1 MSFEVGTRVETEKG
15 HGVVMFCGT
24 TQFADGVWVGVV
36 LDEPNGKN
44 NGSVKGVKYF
54 ECEANHGMFVRASQ
68 VKLESKSKIIPPQA
82 SGIRAPTASRK
93 DASKGRFSPA
103 ASPRMTPS
111 SSLDQ
116 LKSSSSTASL
126 SSGAKKQSPKE
137 EVKHTSKLV
146 MPTARSTHDKVRFS
160 AAYMRARG
168 SRLTPPSMRVAATRA
183 LPLRQRFTKTVEQQS
198 ATAKPAVAN
207 PPGVQSPDTST
218 DGVKEMVKKME
229 ESTLLVPA
237 VRPAGMDEGNELEY
251 LRIENKELND
261 KLENLR
267 QKRKEDKIKL
277 VEYERNRIQ
286 LQALLEYKAKMTDA
300 HTELQ
305 RKLQEKERELREA
318 LASKEDERE
327 GVNDIE
333 EQLELVTLDKEMAE
347 ERAEMLQ
354 AELDAQKDQIQ
365 KLEMDLEILRNEM
378 EQAGGTAPQGNSVQ
392 MKQLE
397 QQNEKL
403 REALVKMRDMTGQ
416 SALEKQEAMKE
427 NEELKDEMAQ
437 LVKLC
442 EKMKKDAELAE
453 QQTAELREQVDA
465 AMGSEQMIETL
476 TAKNLD
482 MEEKIRSL
490 EETIED
496 YETMRD
502 LDEELLETQKE
513 SEKDLKEKYDT
524 ACGRINDLLS
534 QIKTCGEQTEEYE
547 GVLVKFRKKVGE
559 LNEEIQEHKD
569 ENLRLKQE
577 LKDLEEGNA
586 APGMWS
592 DGIVAANRDFAEMVE
607 SEMNK
612 PKLVYYQKYGEYVKA
627 FLPDNFSKPGGDND
641 AAILNVLYPLLS
653 QKAAILSEL
662 LNKRYPS
669 VPGGM
674 RREHVTKAHKA
685 DQWAYSAKFTYLL
698 SAFGSIVRR
707 FGSAVQRCSVERLSR
722 LAQLQ
727 MEMVAQERMIDSFF
741 GLLKTNRFD
750 ENTSTENLEK
760 GINYFQNVFSVHMA
774 GESFDTNQA
783 FNDVVSQFLLGL
795 NWIKV
800 NIQRVNFFLLPEQ
813 EECELSDFLAA
824 LLAIVAECEQLSIR
838 SRNRI
843 PQEKEL
849 RMTPEIEEQIATGVS
864 SLEKVAN
871 ILQNLCTLASGQ
883 VTMREVEG
891 LEMDRLKEMLQ
902 GAVEKEHG
910 QMEASRAQELVK
922 EVSAGSCVSGTAVR
936 NLKAPFI
943 TQNYLSTLRGVLVQL
958 ADQLDRGTLEVEGP
972 EKKPFPPLLERAH
985 TRKQDA
991 VEAEGL
997 RWQIEKKDNEIVE
1010 LKKTL
1015 RARAD
1020 DISNYRLRLE
1030 MADKKIES
1038 SGKAD
1043 ESRVQRL
1050 QARCDELQNELK
1062 KCRAEFEETMDALQR
1077 DLDAT
1082 EKENAEL
1089 KERAKNMSKK
1099 ALLMNLSNTL
1109 NQQNMSSA
1117 PSTPT
1122 SSGASFAT
1130 HAAEIAFLEAEL
1142 SERQKALKW
1151 ADTRIRQLKAQE
1163 TLRLL
1168 SEMRPLAVPNDICG
1182 PLTLAAA
1189 QSAEKEEL
1197 DKLLREAESLQTEA
1211 RKFQIPYV
1219 NDPKKSRKANETEER
1234 LYYAR
1239 AANINRHIADV
1250 KQRAQYVWARRH
1262 PGEQLPVHSSS
1273 FKSVAIV
1280 KPEEIQT
1287 GGGVGI
1293 HSDEY
1298 KSAFKKL
1305 FGNLDEERRA
1315 FEEKRRL
1322 RPVPASI
1329 N

>member
-1 MSFEVGTRVETEKG
+1 MSFELGARVETEKG
-15 HGVVMFCGT
+15 HGSVAFCGT
-24 TQFADGVWVGVV
+24 TQFADGIWVGVV
-36 LDEPNGKN
+36 LDEANGKN

-54 ECEANHGMFVRASQ
+54 DCEPNHGVFMRAAQ
-68 VKLESKSKIIPPQA
+68 VKLESKSKVVQHQA
-82 SGIRAPTASRK
+82 SGIRAPTTSRK
-93 DASKGRFSPA
+93 DVAKGRFSPA
-103 ASPRMTPS
+103 ASPRITPS
-111 SSLDQ
+111 SSTDQ
-116 LKSSSSTASL
+116 LKSSNSSTNLASN
-126 SSGAKKQSPKE
+126 STKKQSSRDDNRH
-137 EVKHTSKLV
+137 VSKLV
-146 MPTARSTHDKVRFS
+146 IPTPRNAHEHHPAD
-160 AAYMRARG
+160 A
-168 SRLTPPSMRVAATRA
+168 TPPVA
-183 LPLRQRFTKTVEQQS
+183 S
-198 ATAKPAVAN
+198 PAEVH
-207 PPGVQSPDTST
+207 SPDAPL

-229 ESTLLVPA
+229 ESPLSVPA
-237 VRPAGMDEGNELEY
+237 VLPAGMDEGSELEY
-251 LRIENKELND
+251 LRIENKELSD

-286 LQALLEYKAKMTDA
+286 LQALLEYKAKMTEA
-300 HTELQ
+300 HTDLQ
-305 RKLQEKERELREA
+305 RKLQEKERELREV
-318 LASKEDERE
+318 LASKEDVRE
-327 GVNDIE
+327 GMGDIE

-354 AELDAQKDQIQ
+354 AELDAQKERTQ
-365 KLEMDLEILRNEM
+365 KLEMDLDILRTEM
-378 EQAGGTAPQGNSVQ
+378 EQAGGVAPQGNSVQ
-392 MKQLE
+392 MRQLE

-416 SALEKQEAMKE
+416 SALDKQEAIKE

-442 EKMKKDAELAE
+442 EKMKKDAEVAE
-453 QQTAELREQVDA
+453 QQAAELREQVDA

-476 TAKNLD
+476 TARNLD

-502 LDEELLETQKE
+502 LDDEILETQKE
-513 SEKDLKEKYDT
+513 TVKDLNDKYDT
-524 ACGRINDLLS
+524 ARGKINELLL
-534 QIKTCGEQTEEYE
+534 QIKACGEQAEEYE
-547 GVLVKFRKKVGE
+547 SVIVKFRKKVGE

-569 ENLRLKQE
+569 VILRLRQE
-577 LKDLEEGNA
+577 LKDVEEGNA
-586 APGMWS
+586 VPGTFTAGM
-592 DGIVAANRDFAEMVE
+592 VAANRDFAEMVE

-612 PKLVYYQKYGEYVKA
+612 PKLVYYQKYGEYLKA
-627 FLPDNFSKPGGDND
+627 FLPDNFAKPGGDND
-641 AAILNVLYPLLS
+641 AAILSVLYPLLS
-653 QKAAILSEL
+653 QKATILSSL
-662 LNKRYPS
+662 LNKKYPS

-674 RREHVTKAHKA
+674 RREHVTKSHKA
-685 DQWAYSAKFTYLL
+685 DQWAYSAKFSYLL
-698 SAFGSIVRR
+698 SAFEGMVRR

-727 MEMVAQERMIDSFF
+727 MEMAAQERMIDSFF
-741 GLLKTNRFD
+741 GLMKTNRFD

-760 GINYFQNVFSVHMA
+760 SITYFHNVFSVHMA

-783 FNDVVSQFLLGL
+783 FNDIVSQFLLGL

-800 NIQRVNFFLLPEQ
+800 NIQRINFFLLPGQ
-813 EECELSDFLAA
+813 EECELVDFLAS
-824 LLAIVAECEQLSIR
+824 LLAIVAECEQLSLR

-849 RMTPEIEEQIATGVS
+849 KMTSEIEEQIASGIN

-871 ILQNLCTLASGQ
+871 ILHNLCCLASGQ

-891 LEMDRLKEMLQ
+891 LEMDRLKEMMQ
-902 GAVEKEHG
+902 GAVEKDYG
-910 QMEASRAQELVK
+910 QLQGTRAQELVK
-922 EVSAGSCVSGTAVR
+922 
-936 NLKAPFI
+936 
-943 TQNYLSTLRGVLVQL
+943 NYLSTLRGVLVQL
-958 ADQLDRGTLEVEGP
+958 ADELDRGTLEVDPP

-985 TRKQDA
+985 TRKQDT

-1062 KCRAEFEETMDALQR
+1062 KSRAEFEETMDALQR

-1109 NQQNMSSA
+1109 NQQNMSSV

-1122 SSGASFAT
+1122 SAGASFTT
-1130 HAAEIAFLEAEL
+1130 HAAEIAYLEAEL

-1168 SEMRPLAVPNDICG
+1168 SEMRPLVVPNDICG

-1189 QSAEKEEL
+1189 QNVEREEL
-1197 DKLLREAESLQTEA
+1197 DKVLREAETLQTES
-1211 RKFQIPYV
+1211 RKFQVPYV
-1219 NDPKKSRKANETEER
+1219 NHPNKSRKANLVAEQ
-1234 LYYAR
+1234 LYYSQ
-1239 AANINRHIADV
+1239 AANISGRILEL
-1250 KQRAQYVWARRH
+1250 KQRVHCIWARDH
-1262 PGEQLPVHSSS
+1262 PGESLPSL
-1273 FKSVAIV
+1273 FANFNSVAV
-1280 KPEEIQT
+1280 TKPEKTLNDGAI
-1287 GGGVGI
+1287 GL
-1293 HSDEY
+1293 HSAEY
-1298 KSAFKKL
+1298 KSAFNKL
-1305 FGNLDEERRA
+1305 FGNLEEERRT
-1315 FEEKRRL
+1315 FEEKRR
-1322 RPVPASI
+1322 V
-1329 N
+1329 

>member
-1 MSFEVGTRVETEKG
+1 MVAENCIFDDMIHPSIAVCDVIYSP
-15 HGVVMFCGT
+15 
-24 TQFADGVWVGVV
+24 
-36 LDEPNGKN
+36 L
-44 NGSVKGVKYF
+44 
-54 ECEANHGMFVRASQ
+54 

-229 ESTLLVPA
+229 EACKRGDGERSAVIGALRENSIVMLQSTLLVPA

-592 DGIVAANRDFAEMVE
+592 DGIMVE

-922 EVSAGSCVSGTAVR
+922 
-936 NLKAPFI
+936 
-943 TQNYLSTLRGVLVQL
+943 NYLSTLRGVLVQL

-1099 ALLMNLSNTL
+1099 ALLMVGFPYAFQSQNLSNTL

-1280 KPEEIQT
+1280 KPEVQHFTEELYLSRLHRFTSATTGPVLHKSVSIFRPNQEIQT